1 MQIKFNLVLLTIW
14 ELSNWQLSARAGRPV
29 VLLNGIQT
37 THLNE
42 FARTA
47 RTDSKA
53 SLYLYC
59 IVQWECIREHYM
71 AFNYTQHTQHLL
83 VSSALRCKCTLRPF
97 HCSGNSVQ
105 DVHMDLHTMNRQ
117 MDIDV
122 NLLAGRVLHHVVLSI
137 HAIKKSETIYCK
149 CSNEIKLLEMK

>member
-53 SLYLYC
+53 VSVFILYRIVGVHPRTLY
-59 IVQWECIREHYM
+59 
-71 AFNYTQHTQHLL
+71 AF
-83 VSSALRCKCTLRPF
+83 
-97 HCSGNSVQ
+97 
-105 DVHMDLHTMNRQ
+105 
-117 MDIDV
+117 
-122 NLLAGRVLHHVVLSI
+122 
-137 HAIKKSETIYCK
+137 
-149 CSNEIKLLEMK
+149 